1 MPIFE
6 VPASQWTSHR
16 ELALF
21 WATFGAL
28 KKIVTDID
36 ILQEWGIVLLAS
48 GMIILDREQINESK
62 VY

>member
-21 WATFGAL
+21 WAPFGAL
-28 KKIVTDID
+28 LGKIVTDID
-36 ILQEWGIVLLAS
+36 ILQKWGIVLLAS
-48 GMIILDREQINESK
+48 
-62 VY
+62 